1 MQNSAIEGFQISPQQ
16 KRLWLLAQEGDRQAY
31 RVQCAVLI
39 EGDIKYSILEV
50 ALQKIV
56 DRYEILRTNLQA
68 LKEMNIPLQVIHE
81 NSSVSINYYNFH
93 DLDSEKQQGEIAN
106 LFQLYKQRNFD
117 WQNGSV
123 LDISLIS
130 FCPIKNI
137 LMLALPSF
145 CADIISINNLLREIS
160 DTYTACLHQQEL
172 ANEPLQYADISA
184 WQIELFEGED
194 AVNDREYWRKQNIS
208 NLLKGK
214 LPREKS
220 LPTNIGFQPQFIDI
234 HFHPDILDNIQALA
248 QTNSVSV
255 ATVLMACWQI
265 LIWRLLDKSEMAI
278 AICCDGRNYE
288 ELKPAIGLLAKY
300 LPVAAD
306 FDENATFAEI
316 LPQIQKKISDVYQ
329 WQETFNWEEIVSSN
343 GKSQELSFF
352 PFAFD
357 FGLQPTKYL
366 ADNVTFSI
374 NKQYGCIER
383 FQVKL
388 FCLHG
393 DDSLTAE
400 LHYDANLFTR
410 QDMDCLAAQF
420 NSVLASAINNPTNKI
435 AQLNILSPDQ
445 RQQLLF
451 EFNKTQ
457 TNHFQHQCIHEL
469 FEQQVERYPEQIA
482 VVYENQQLSYAQ
494 LNSRANQLAQH
505 LQTVGV
511 GCETIVAL
519 CVERSLEMIVGLLG
533 ILKAGGAYLALDPLL
548 PSERLAFML
557 QDADSSLILTQQHLT
572 QLFSKTQA
580 PIICLD
586 TDWGVIDQQS
596 DENLQ
601 KVATP
606 ENLVYVVYTSG
617 STGKPKG
624 VAVEHQQLL
633 NYLYSIQE
641 KLDLPANASFASVS
655 TFAADLGNTA
665 IFPALCTGGCLHVI
679 SQERATSPEALAD
692 YRDRHPIDCLK
703 IVPSHLD
710 ALLSASQ
717 PEKILPKKRLILGGE
732 ALNWKLAVK
741 LQQYAPECQIF
752 NHYGPSEA
760 TVGVLTFMFEGEPMG
775 DKSDYVPIGR
785 PLTNTQVYILD
796 NYLQP
801 VPLGVSGELY
811 IGGNSLVRGY
821 LNHPELTRERFIP
834 NPFQRSKGAKEDN
847 CGRKAC
853 TKYSRLYKTGDLA
866 RYLPDGNIAF
876 LRRIDDQVKIR
887 GFRIELAEIESVLRQ
902 HPAIQESIVLARPD
916 NLGNKRLIAYFVSNQ
931 QSESAVSDL
940 RNFLKE
946 KLPEYMLPAAFVQIK
961 ALPLTPNGKVD
972 RQALPNPDSVKPE
985 LAGKFVTPR
994 NPIEE
999 AIAKIWSG
1007 VLELKQVGI
1016 YDNFFELG
1024 GDSIISI
1031 QIIARLNQAG
1041 LQLTPKQLFENPT
1054 IAGLAAIAGTI
1065 LTIKA
1070 EQEAVTGSF
1079 PLTPIQH
1086 WFFEQKLG
1094 NSHHWNQALLLEV
1107 ASEIAPDILEQTI
1120 QQLRSHH
1127 DALRLRF
1134 VLEESGW
1141 QQVNAG
1147 VDELKAIPCSYV
1159 DLSALSVTQQ
1169 AIAFET
1175 TATQLQTSLNITE
1188 GLLMGMALFN
1198 FGDNQPQ
1205 RLLWVIHHLAV
1216 DGISWRIL
1224 LEDFQ
1229 QVYQQLNQG
1238 EKVKLPAKTTSFKQW
1253 SNFLQ
1258 EYAQTVQ
1265 LQQELRYWLQ
1275 TSHQSISPL
1284 PIDDPDG
1291 ANTVALSRSVL
1302 VSLSIE
1308 ETQALLQDVPAVYHT
1323 QINDVLLTALVQAFA
1338 EWIGSSLVLIDLEGH
1353 GRESI
1358 TDNINLSRTVGWFTT
1373 IFPVLL
1379 TLEGTS
1385 QPGEALKAIKEQ
1397 LRSIP
1402 NHGIGYGIL
1411 RYLNMDSS
1419 ITTQLQNL
1427 PQPEVRFNYLGQF
1440 DQVLPKSSQFKLVN
1454 QTVGISRSLQD
1465 NRRYLIDING
1475 FVLGSQLQLEWT
1487 YSEQIHRRT
1496 TIEQLAQ
1503 EFIKA
1508 LRSLITHCQSPEAG
1522 GYTPS
1527 DFPEANLSQ
1536 KDLEQFLTKINRGS
1550 GKTSK

>member
-1 MQNSAIEGFQISPQQ
+1 MQNLAIEGFQISPQQ

-39 EGDIKYSILEV
+39 EGNIKYSILEV

-81 NSSVSINYYNFH
+81 NRSASINYYNFH
-93 DLDSEKQQGEIAN
+93 DLESEKQQSEIAN
-106 LFQLYKQRNFD
+106 LFQLYKQINFD

-123 LDISLIS
+123 LEISLIS

-137 LMLALPSF
+137 LMLGLPSF
-145 CADIISINNLLREIS
+145 CADIISINNLVREIS

-194 AVNDREYWRKQNIS
+194 AVNSREYWQKQNVS

-220 LPTNIGFQPQFIDI
+220 LPANIGFQPQFIDI
-234 HFHPDILDNIQALA
+234 HFHPDILDPIQALA
-248 QTNSVSV
+248 KTNAVSV

-300 LPVAAD
+300 LPVAPD

-316 LPQIQKKISDVYQ
+316 LPQIEKKISDVYQ
-329 WQETFNWEEIVSSN
+329 WQETFSWEEIVCSN

-374 NKQYGCIER
+374 HKQYSCIER
-383 FQVKL
+383 FKVKL
-388 FCLHG
+388 SCLHG

-400 LHYDANLFTR
+400 LHYDANLFTC

-494 LNSRANQLAQH
+494 LNSRANQLAHH

-580 PIICLD
+580 SIICLD

-641 KLDLPANASFASVS
+641 KLDLPANASFATVS

-692 YRDRHPIDCLK
+692 YSDRHPIDCLK

-717 PEKILPKKRLILGGE
+717 PEKILPKKCLILGGE
-732 ALNWKLAVK
+732 VLNWNLAVK
-741 LQQYAPECQIF
+741 LQQYAPECKIF

-821 LNHPELTRERFIP
+821 INHPELTRERFIP
-834 NPFQRSKGAKEDN
+834 NPFQRSKEDN
-847 CGRKAC
+847 CDRKAC

-876 LRRIDDQVKIR
+876 LGRIDDQVKIR

-972 RQALPNPDSVKPE
+972 RQALPNPESVKPE

-1007 VLELKQVGI
+1007 VLELEQVGI

-1041 LQLTPKQLFENPT
+1041 LQLTPKQLFQNPT
-1054 IAGLAAIAGTI
+1054 IAGLAVIAGTA
-1065 LTIKA
+1065 LTLKA
-1070 EQEAVTGSF
+1070 EQETVTSSF

-1086 WFFEQKLG
+1086 WFLEQHLD
-1094 NSHHWNQALLLEV
+1094 NPHQCNQSLLLEV
-1107 ASEIAPDILEQTI
+1107 PAEISPDLLEQTI

-1127 DALRLRF
+1127 DALRLKF
-1134 VLEESGW
+1134 IPHESGW

-1147 VDELKAIPCSYV
+1147 VDELQAVPFSYA

-1175 TATQLQTSLNITE
+1175 TATQLQASLNITE
-1188 GLLMGMALFN
+1188 GLLMGVALFN
-1198 FGDNQPQ
+1198 FGVNQPQ

-1216 DGISWRIL
+1216 DDISWRIL

-1229 QVYQQLNQG
+1229 QVYQQLSQG
-1238 EKVKLPAKTTSFKQW
+1238 ESVKLPAKTTSFQQW
-1253 SNFLQ
+1253 SKFLQ

-1265 LQQELRYWLQ
+1265 LEQEPDYWLQ
-1275 TSHQSISPL
+1275 ASDDSISRV
-1284 PIDDPDG
+1284 PIDNPDAAKSG
-1291 ANTVALSRSVL
+1291 ALNDSVL
-1302 VSLSIE
+1302 VSLSIA
-1308 ETQALLQDVPAVYHT
+1308 ETQALLQDVPVAYHT
-1323 QINDVLLTALVQAFA
+1323 QINDVLLTALVQTFA
-1338 EWIGSSLVLIDLEGH
+1338 QWTGSNSVLLDLAEP

-1358 TDNINLSRTVGWFTT
+1358 AEDINYSRTFGCFTT

-1379 TLEGTS
+1379 TLEGIS
-1385 QPGEALKAIKEQ
+1385 HSGEALKAIKEQ
-1397 LRSIP
+1397 LRSVPKRSI
-1402 NHGIGYGIL
+1402 
-1411 RYLNMDSS
+1411 RYLSNSS
-1419 ITTQLQNL
+1419 VTAKPQNL
-1427 PQPEVRFNYLGQF
+1427 LPTAQVSFNYQGQV
-1440 DQVLPKSSQFKLVN
+1440 DQILPNASLFKVVN
-1454 QTVGISRSLQD
+1454 QNFISNPSPQSNQL
-1465 NRRYLIDING
+1465 NINS
-1475 FVLGSQLQLEWT
+1475 FLLGDQLQLKWN
-1487 YSEQIHRRT
+1487 YSTEIYQRA
-1496 TIEQLAQ
+1496 TIEQLAAKFVEKLQ
-1503 EFIKA
+1503 A
-1508 LRSLITHCQSPEAG
+1508 LIAHCQSAQTRS
-1522 GYTPS
+1522 YTPS
-1527 DFPEANLSQ
+1527 DFPNANFSQ
-1536 KDLEQFLTKINRGS
+1536 SDLDKLLAKINRENK
-1550 GKTSK
+1550 KTSK